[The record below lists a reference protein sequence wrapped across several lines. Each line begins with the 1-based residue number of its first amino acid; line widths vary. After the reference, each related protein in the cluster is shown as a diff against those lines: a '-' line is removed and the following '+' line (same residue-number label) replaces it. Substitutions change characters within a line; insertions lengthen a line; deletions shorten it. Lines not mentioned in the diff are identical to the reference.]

1 MPLGDPANRRIAAHL
16 RNQIKIQGKDRRAQ
30 THPRRRHRRLA
41 TSVSRTHYNDVEL
54 FRKAHPSILG
64 VPACFLHQSRL
75 YKTRLTNNNQPMRL
89 YHLVTTSVLLY
100 AWLPLLAQQLPA
112 AITTDPAPDKA
123 YPAVMETFQIPSH
136 GAMLNALAYVAEGA
150 GPHPVV
156 ILLHGFPGNE
166 RNLDLA
172 QAIRRDGWDVV
183 YFDYRGSW
191 GSPGDFSFTHSIEDT
206 QSAIAYL
213 SDATHAKKLR
223 SNPAYIVLIG
233 HSMGGFMARYV
244 GALDPAIKA
253 VGLISAADM
262 GVDKVQSLKPGQEKE
277 ATARLAAHLA
287 AEGMAPLA
295 GCTPESLAKEVVAN
309 AAAWNVV
316 ALAPKLANRPM
327 LVITSDDGLA
337 PSNDAFV
344 EALRKAG
351 ATELTIIH
359 MTTDHSYSD
368 QRIALQKAVLDAL
381 EYLQH
386 K

>member
-1 MPLGDPANRRIAAHL
+1 
-16 RNQIKIQGKDRRAQ
+16 
-30 THPRRRHRRLA
+30 
-41 TSVSRTHYNDVEL
+41 VSRTHHHHIEL
-54 FRKAHPSILG
+54 FGKAHTSILG
-64 VPACFLHQSRL
+64 ALSHFLHQSFL
-75 YKTRLTNNNQPMRL
+75 YNPHGTNNNQPMRL
-89 YHLVTTSVLLY
+89 HRFIAATALVCAS
-100 AWLPLLAQQLPA
+100 LPLHAQQLPA

-123 YPAVMETFQIPSH
+123 YPAAIDTFQIPSH
-136 GAMLNALAYVAEGA
+136 GAMLNALAYIAEGA

-156 ILLHGFPGNE
+156 LLLHGFPGNE
-166 RNLDLA
+166 KNLDLA

-213 SDATHAKKLR
+213 RDAANAKKLR
-223 SNPAYIVLIG
+223 ADPAYIVLIG

-244 GALDPAIKA
+244 GAQDLAIKA

-287 AEGMAPLA
+287 SEGMAPLA
-295 GCTPESLAKEVVAN
+295 GCTPESLAKEVIAN
-309 AAAWNVV
+309 AAAWNIPN
-316 ALAPKLANRPM
+316 LAPKLAHRSV

-344 EALRKAG
+344 EALHKAG
-351 ATELTIIH
+351 ASELTTVH

-368 QRIALQKAVLDAL
+368 QRIALQKAVLETL

>member
-1 MPLGDPANRRIAAHL
+1 
-16 RNQIKIQGKDRRAQ
+16 
-30 THPRRRHRRLA
+30 
-41 TSVSRTHYNDVEL
+41 
-54 FRKAHPSILG
+54 
-64 VPACFLHQSRL
+64 
-75 YKTRLTNNNQPMRL
+75 MRL
-89 YHLVTTSVLLY
+89 SRHLAAFAVLFASFSLS
-100 AWLPLLAQQLPA
+100 AQQLSPA
-112 AITTDPAPDKA
+112 LTTDPPPDKA
-123 YPAVMETFQIPSH
+123 YPAAIETFQIPSH
-136 GAMLNALAYVAEGA
+136 GAMLNALAYIAEGA

-166 RNLDLA
+166 KNLDLA
-172 QAIRRDGWDVV
+172 QSIRRDGWDVI

-213 SDATHAKKLR
+213 RDTAHTKKLR
-223 SNPAYIVLIG
+223 SDPAYIVLIG

-244 GALDPAIKA
+244 GAQDPAIKA

-262 GVDKVQSLKPGQEKE
+262 GVDRVQSIKPEQQKMAVEG
-277 ATARLAAHLA
+277 LAAHLA

-309 AAAWNVV
+309 ATAWNVPN
-316 ALAPKLANRPM
+316 LAAKLADRPV

-344 EALRKAG
+344 AALHKAG
-351 ATELTIIH
+351 AKDITTVH

-368 QRIALQKAVLDAL
+368 QRIALQSAVLENL
-381 EYLQH
+381 GYLQS
-386 K
+386 KKP